1 MGSSVV
7 SQSSTSSPGLYR
19 SETSSFAFLLA
30 QKNQKLWGFFVSL
43 FIFMSQEEELND
55 MMVLKVS
62 G

>member
-7 SQSSTSSPGLYR
+7 SQSSTSSPGLYQ

-30 QKNQKLWGFFVSL
+30 QNPQNLGFFFVSL

-55 MMVLKVS
+55 MMVLQVS